1 MKKEKP
7 LALALILV
15 ILQFIIW
22 VAFGYG
28 VFVYTQSVWLVLP
41 AMALLF
47 GIRFCTHIFWFL
59 KGRRLLKQALWGV
72 PHSKVNEISMTEK
85 VTWFKSTISLNK
97 KQFRVDMAVTTNYM
111 YLYTG
116 LLFPEDSIV
125 KLAWRD
131 IAQIR
136 VASPVRAIIYFQNPT
151 EVELTVPWQSSYESH
166 VPKSVGFQKD
176 TSYRYKN

>member
-1 MKKEKP
+1 MP

-28 VFVYTQSVWLVLP
+28 VFVYTQSVWLVLT

-59 KGRRLLKQALWGV
+59 KGKRLLKLALWGV
-72 PHSKVNEISMTEK
+72 PHSRANEVSMTEK
-85 VTWFKSTISLNK
+85 VDWFEGTISLNK
-97 KQFRVDMAVTTNYM
+97 RQFRVDMAVTTNYM

-125 KLAWRD
+125 KLAWND

-136 VASPVRAIIYFQNPT
+136 VASPVRAVIYFKTPT
-151 EVELTVPWQSSYESH
+151 DVELTVPWKSSYEAN
-166 VPKSVGFQKD
+166 VPQSVGFQKD
-176 TSYRYKN
+176 GVYRYKN